1 MDRDTRREG
10 RQDSEEEKGEKD
22 MVSGI
27 IAKSRRGARS
37 DVELS

>member
-10 RQDSEEEKGEKD
+10 RQDSEVENGEKD

-27 IAKSRRGARS
+27 ITKSRGAEN